1 MRRNYLILAAS
12 VVAITAASNASAAV
26 GIQVL
31 SSMPQLVTGEDAL
44 VRITGATAAP
54 TVTVGTKD
62 VSSAFSKDA
71 NGNYV
76 GLVTGLAVGN
86 NTLTAKAGAEMAT
99 ATLVDRAINDT
110 LFAGPQQKP
119 FVCKNDVPALMVAPA
134 TDANCAAPT
143 LITYQYRDKAGMMK
157 PFDPKGTRPAD
168 IATVKI
174 NNKDVPVIVRFET
187 GVINR
192 SAYQIQMIHDPATP
206 LPTPTSNNNPGYNGK
221 LVFTFGAGVGAGF
234 HMGNNFGGFSAQLL
248 DMGYALS
255 AASLAVFGNQPND
268 VLSAETFA
276 KVKEKFIEQFG
287 QPIYTLGQG
296 GSGGSM
302 QQNLIANA
310 YPGLLDVIMPERL
323 YSDTMTFLRP
333 LYDCELMVNMF
344 KQGTWTREQMNAV
357 SGKYWGYCVSNGTRY
372 PRARIDGCDA
382 AVLAAVDKDPALKAK
397 PPRCTFQDNLV
408 NVYGADPKTG
418 VANNPFDNVGVQ
430 YGLKALNDGVI
441 TMAQFIDINTRI
453 GGHDVDGK
461 IVPARQVGS
470 EAALKASYQT
480 GRVNEMTG
488 GIKDT
493 IIVDWR
499 TYIDG
504 DPLNRGDANVDVHDR
519 YHSDIYK
526 ARIQKYTGTLNNYV
540 RYLTA
545 NGALANQPT
554 VLSPAQAARNDAYA
568 AIDQW
573 MTAVLADT
581 SSKSKA
587 EKIAANRPK
596 GLADTCYAMTGG
608 IDLSAFSK
616 ITDQAKCDQLFPMY
630 SDSRIAAGGPLLD
643 DIFKCQ
649 LKPIDA
655 KDYKTAPTAD
665 QLAQLQKVF
674 PGGVC
679 DYTKPGVGQDQKLTT
694 WAVFKGDG
702 SFVGL

>member
-1 MRRNYLILAAS
+1 MRWNYLILAAS
-12 VVAITAASNASAAV
+12 VVAITAASQASAAV
-26 GIQVL
+26 GISVL

-62 VSSAFSKDA
+62 VSAAFSKDA

-86 NTLTAKAGAEMAT
+86 NTLTAKAGTETAT
-99 ATLVDRAINDT
+99 LTLVDRAINDT
-110 LFAGPQQKP
+110 LFAGPQQTP
-119 FVCKNDVPALMVAPA
+119 FICKNETFKLAPA
-134 TDANCAAPT
+134 KDATCAAPT
-143 LITYQYRDKAGMMK
+143 VVDYQYRDKTGMMK
-157 PFDPKGTRPAD
+157 PFDPKGARPAD

-174 NNKDVPVIVRFET
+174 NGKDVPVIVRFET

-206 LPTPTSNNNPGYNGK
+206 LPTPTSNTNPGYNGK
-221 LVFTFGAGVGAGF
+221 LVFTFGAGVGAGY
-234 HMGNNFGGFSAQLL
+234 HMGNNYGGFSAQLL
-248 DMGYALS
+248 DLGYAEA
-255 AASLAVFGNQPND
+255 AASLSVFGNQPSD

-276 KVKEKFIEQFG
+276 KVKEKFVEQFG

-302 QQNLIANA
+302 QQNMIANA
-310 YPGLLDVIMPERL
+310 YPGLLDAIMPERL

-372 PRARIDGCDA
+372 PRARTDGCDA
-382 AVLAAVDKDPALKAK
+382 GVLAAVDKDPALKAK

-408 NVYGADPKTG
+408 NVFGADPKTG
-418 VANNPFDNVGVQ
+418 FANNPFDNVGVQ

-461 IVPARQVGS
+461 IVAQRQVGS
-470 EAALKASYQT
+470 EAAIKASYMT
-480 GRVNEMTG
+480 GRINEMTG
-488 GIKDT
+488 GIKDV
-493 IIVDWR
+493 IYVDWR
-499 TYIDG
+499 TYADG
-504 DPLNRGDANVDVHDR
+504 DPNGRGDPNVDVHDR
-519 YHSDIYK
+519 YHSDIAK

-545 NGALANQPT
+545 TGALAN
-554 VLSPAQAARNDAYA
+554 SPAIQSPAVMARNDAYDT
-568 AIDQW
+568 IDKW
-573 MTAVLADT
+573 MMAVLADT
-581 SSKSKA
+581 SNKSKA
-587 EKIAANRPK
+587 EKIAASRPK
-596 GLADTCYAMTGG
+596 GLVDTCYAQGG
-608 IDLSAFSK
+608 GADLSAVSK
-616 ITDQAKCDQLFPMY
+616 ITDWAKCDQLFPFY
-630 SDSRIAAGGPLLD
+630 SDSRIAAGGPLVD

-649 LKPIDA
+649 LKPIDV
-655 KDYKTAPTAD
+655 KDYKVAPTAD
-665 QLAQLQKVF
+665 QMAALQKVF
-674 PGGVC
+674 ATGVC
-679 DYTKPGVGQDQKLTT
+679 DYTKPGVGQEAKLTT

-702 SFVGL
+702 TWVGL